1 MERRID
7 QSIAQITEVLSTAVS
22 QQMLQDAAGWT
33 ALTGRQA
40 NDYDMTA
47 ADLRKAR
54 EQSLRLWWVNGDV
67 AQAAFL
73 LSSGVFGRGIAAP
86 KCQDP
91 QVQEVVNRFWEDEDN
106 QLALLGI
113 QAQQRA
119 DLRFMLDG
127 ELFVT
132 IHTSEADSVVKL
144 GLLHPSE
151 ITDVITHPG
160 NWLKPVLY
168 KREFVRRRYDFKTRT
183 WVPESQ
189 LAVEY
194 YPVWSFGE
202 TDPSEDPEAF
212 DLIQQAGAQ
221 LAEAHVYHVAVNTA
235 GLRGIPEAYR
245 SYDWAKT
252 HARALA
258 DMATLTKALSMIAWT
273 KKMRTKSAAAI
284 DAAARMYH
292 DPPPGPGGVQV
303 QNENVSMEPVNVGTG
318 QVSNQQATAR
328 LAHLETIKPHGFG
341 EHWYGDASTGN
352 LATATAMELPAIWR
366 IEVRQAL
373 WEQVYEA
380 LCQYAVRRAIERA
393 DFPMP
398 RLSPDVDAYMDVDFP
413 PAQPNTPGSTA
424 LLLGALAGASGTLID
439 EREAAYQAYVALGTN
454 DIAEVMEKQFP
465 DGELPEP
472 PPPPESPQIVQ
483 VGAPAIV
490 PAPEG
495 VVTEAAPRS
504 KNVLRTEHEITARV
518 IRPWRSKIGK
528 WLKGQGGQIPGKPGL
543 LTMVEEDLRPDE
555 DALLTAI
562 SRGMLAG
569 ADEGGAIALRKIRR
583 RARAG
588 EARAREATPPR
599 ETVAER
605 LARGEGANAI
615 RQGFTFHLRDP
626 ELLAKLQERGQKI
639 TGEITKNML
648 GDLHQVL
655 SMQFYEQGLSP
666 RELAA
671 ELDAIFPATYANRGL
686 AIARTETGSAQNE
699 VQRIAFGRNGVERK
713 QWFSTM
719 DGKTR
724 DSHIEAHGQVVGID
738 EPFIVGGSELMQ
750 PGDPSGPVEEIA
762 NCRCDTL
769 PVTDD
774 DFELPEQ
781 PWDGGIAYE
790 KLSTFGGE

>member
-1 MERRID
+1 
-7 QSIAQITEVLSTAVS
+7 V
-22 QQMLQDAAGWT
+22 
-33 ALTGRQA
+33 
-40 NDYDMTA
+40 
-47 ADLRKAR
+47 
-54 EQSLRLWWVNGDV
+54 
-67 AQAAFL
+67 
-73 LSSGVFGRGIAAP
+73 
-86 KCQDP
+86 
-91 QVQEVVNRFWEDEDN
+91 
-106 QLALLGI
+106 
-113 QAQQRA
+113 
-119 DLRFMLDG
+119 
-127 ELFVT
+127 
-132 IHTSEADSVVKL
+132 
-144 GLLHPSE
+144 
-151 ITDVITHPG
+151 
-160 NWLKPVLY
+160 
-168 KREFVRRRYDFKTRT
+168 
-183 WVPESQ
+183 
-189 LAVEY
+189 
-194 YPVWSFGE
+194 
-202 TDPSEDPEAF
+202 
-212 DLIQQAGAQ
+212 
-221 LAEAHVYHVAVNTA
+221 EAHIYHVAVNTA

-273 KKMRTKSAAAI
+273 KKMKTKSTAAI

-380 LCQYAVRRAIERA
+380 LCQYAVRQAIIQR

-398 RLSPDVDAYMDVDFP
+398 RLALDVDTYMDVDFP

-424 LLLGALAGASGTLID
+424 LLLGALAGASGVLID

-465 DGELPEP
+465 GGELPEP
-472 PPPPESPQIVQ
+472 PPAPEPPQIVQ
-483 VGAPAIV
+483 GFAPAVV
-490 PAPEG
+490 PATEG
-495 VVTEAAPRS
+495 AVTEAASPR
-504 KNVLRTEHEITARV
+504 NVAKTENEILSRV
-518 IRPWRSKIGK
+518 IRPWRTKIAK
-528 WLKGQGGQIPGKPGL
+528 WLKGKGGQIPGKPGL
-543 LTMVEEDLRPDE
+543 LATVSEDLRPDE
-555 DALLTAI
+555 GALLNAI

-569 ADEGGAIALRKIRR
+569 ADEGGAVALRKIRR

-615 RQGFTFHLRDP
+615 RGGFTFHLRDP

-639 TGEITKNML
+639 TGKITENML

-671 ELDAIFPATYANRGL
+671 DLDAIFPATYANRGL

-699 VQRIAFGRNGVERK
+699 TQRIAFGRNGVERK
-713 QWFSTM
+713 QWLATM
-719 DGKTR
+719 DGKARET
-724 DSHIEAHGQVVGID
+724 HVEAHGQVVGID
-738 EPFIVGGSELMQ
+738 EPFIVGGAELMQ
-750 PGDPSGPVEEIA
+750 PGDPDGPVEEIV

-781 PWDGGIAYE
+781 PWDGGIAHE
-790 KLSTFGGE
+790 KISALGGE